1 MAPEFGLYTGGQ
13 KPAITCK
20 CDYEDRASRESLKG
34 LGIWNA
40 AMKVWLI
47 SGDRYETLKTRF
59 LDLPDSYLQLPHHD
73 YKKQDKDELSSRP
86 VTVTGVWY
94 SIAGGAVYT
103 EREKL
108 KEMGCIF
115 SGTTKSWLVPS
126 GIYDVVMRSVLGVSD
141 HTDGD
146 IEYPKKS
153 KPEKSKKEPETVEK
167 KSKKEKEKEK
177 EPVSTSPEEE
187 ERPRVRLMKSKK

>member
-40 AMKVWLI
+40 AMKVWLV
-47 SGDRYETLKTRF
+47 SGDRYEILKTRF

-73 YKKQDKDELSSRP
+73 YKKQDKEELSSRP

-153 KPEKSKKEPETVEK
+153 KTEKVEK
-167 KSKKEKEKEK
+167 KSKTEKKSKKVEPEKV
-177 EPVSTSPEEE
+177 EPASPDAEEPE